1 MATPG
6 CAVLFDARLAG
17 RQRHDVEQ
25 LQHQVGV
32 LELLV
37 PLHPMLGRQ
46 LAQLVDVLGLEVGQV
61 HAALV
66 RVGRERTGIDRGV
79 AAGRVVVAPPR
90 VGGARLLAARAAA
103 AAVLPAARAAAARGS

>member
-1 MATPG
+1 MSSLDGMTPWRRRKPKPSSTISRMPVATPG
-6 CAVLFDARLAG
+6 LPVLFDARLAG

-37 PLHPMLGRQ
+37 SLHAMLGRQ

-66 RVGRERTGIDRGV
+66 RVGRERAGIDRGV
-79 AAGRVVVAPPR
+79 AAGRVVVAR
-90 VGGARLLAARAAA
+90 RW
-103 AAVLPAARAAAARGS
+103 